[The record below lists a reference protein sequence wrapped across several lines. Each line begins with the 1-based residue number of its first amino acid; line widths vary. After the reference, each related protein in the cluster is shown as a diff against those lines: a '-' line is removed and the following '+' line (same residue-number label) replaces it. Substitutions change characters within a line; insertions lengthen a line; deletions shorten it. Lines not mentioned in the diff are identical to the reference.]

1 MFLKIPECWKYI
13 YWFRNVQISI
23 ILIHALIF
31 LDFFNRSS
39 NPDVL
44 KLLNQLNGK
53 PNDPINLQNVD
64 PYMYSY
70 DIRKVLEYYEQR

>member
-1 MFLKIPECWKYI
+1 MLEIYILVLKCSD
-13 YWFRNVQISI
+13 FNHFNTV
-23 ILIHALIF
+23 HALIF

-53 PNDPINLQNVD
+53 PNEPINLQNVD

>member
-1 MFLKIPECWKYI
+1 MLEIYI
-13 YWFRNVQISI
+13 LVSKCSDFNHFNTRI
-23 ILIHALIF
+23 
-31 LDFFNRSS
+31 DFFNRSS